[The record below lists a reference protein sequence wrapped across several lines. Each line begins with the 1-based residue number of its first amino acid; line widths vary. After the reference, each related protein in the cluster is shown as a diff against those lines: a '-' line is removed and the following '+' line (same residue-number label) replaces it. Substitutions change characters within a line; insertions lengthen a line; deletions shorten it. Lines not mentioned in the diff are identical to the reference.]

1 MNYLKLALPALII
14 GILFGGIFFVATRVQ
29 APAPPAA
36 TQVETS
42 ASFTYEIVSTDATR
56 EQGLSG
62 RTSIPENYG
71 MLFVFPQKDLHGF
84 WMKDMQFAIDM
95 IWIRDDGTIIG
106 IEQEATPES
115 FPQSFFP
122 PEPVRYVLET
132 VPGEAERQGW
142 TIGTQIELPLAQQ

>member
-1 MNYLKLALPALII
+1 MNKIALALLIAT
-14 GILFGGIFFVATRVQ
+14 GLVLAGIFWATKAH
-29 APAPPAA
+29 APIE
-36 TQVETS
+36 ETPHQTEEN
-42 ASFTYEIVSTDATR
+42 FRYEVVDTDATR

-71 MLFVFPQKDLHGF
+71 MLFVFPAKDLHGF

-95 IWIRDDGTIIG
+95 IWINEEGIIVG
-106 IEQEATPES
+106 IEREATPES

-122 PEPVRYVLET
+122 SEPVPYVLET

-142 TIGTQIELPLAQQ
+142 GIGTQLALPI